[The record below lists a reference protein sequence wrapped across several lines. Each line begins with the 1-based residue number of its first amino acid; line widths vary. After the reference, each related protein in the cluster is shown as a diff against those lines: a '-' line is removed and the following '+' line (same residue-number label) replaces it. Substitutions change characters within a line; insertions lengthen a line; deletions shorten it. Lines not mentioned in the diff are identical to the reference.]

1 MRTPKPV
8 EPKQGRSFDRLIN
21 FTDAITAVAITVLVL
36 PIVDLRAQG
45 GEQTVWAIM
54 SDNAGQLTS
63 FTLTFLVVAAM
74 WQVHN
79 RIFSRLIGFDDT
91 IFWLNLLWL
100 ILIVLVPWSSSLYGA
115 GIDATSGA
123 ETTWFS
129 GGVGLGGAGLFYW
142 SNLAAI
148 SAVSNLIA
156 WHARRNPILIDTQ
169 APTIFRSNAIVR
181 WRGFIFA
188 AYMLL
193 VGITSMVIPSFAVWM
208 PFGIFI
214 VGYVLKRQE
223 S

>member
-1 MRTPKPV
+1 MPK
-8 EPKQGRSFDRLIN
+8 EGRSFDRLIN

-36 PIVDLRAQG
+36 PIVGLRAQG
-45 GEQTVWAIM
+45 NEQTVWAIIN
-54 SDNAGQLTS
+54 DNSGQLTS
-63 FTLTFLVVAAM
+63 FIITFLVVAAM

-79 RIFSRLIGFDDT
+79 RIFSRLVGFDDT
-91 IFWLNLLWL
+91 IFRLNLLWL

-115 GIDATSGA
+115 GIDATSL
-123 ETTWFS
+123 TDTPWFS

-142 SNLAAI
+142 GNLAAI
-148 SAVSNLIA
+148 SAVSNVIA
-156 WHARRNPILIDTQ
+156 WHARRHPVLIDAS
-169 APTIFRSNAIVR
+169 APPTFRSNVIVR

-193 VGITSMVIPSFAVWM
+193 IGLASIVIPSVAVWL
-208 PFGIFI
+208 PFGLFI

>member
-1 MRTPKPV
+1 MRTPKHS

-45 GEQTVWAIM
+45 SEQTVWAIM
-54 SDNAGQLTS
+54 NDNAGQLTS
-63 FTLTFLVVAAM
+63 FVITFLVVAAM

-115 GIDATSGA
+115 GIDATSEA
-123 ETTWFS
+123 ETPWFS

-142 SNLAAI
+142 GNLAAI

-156 WHARRNPILIDTQ
+156 WHARRNPDLIDSA
-169 APTIFRSNAIVR
+169 APTIFRSNAIVH

-188 AYMLL
+188 GYMLL
-193 VGITSMVIPSFAVWM
+193 IGVASMVIPSVAIWL

>member
-1 MRTPKPV
+1 MRTPEPTQ
-8 EPKQGRSFDRLIN
+8 PKQGRSFDRLIN

-36 PIVDLRAQG
+36 PIVDLRAKG
-45 GEQTVWAIM
+45 DEQTVWAIVN
-54 SDNAGQLTS
+54 DNSGQLTS
-63 FTLTFLVVAAM
+63 FVVTFVVVAAM

-115 GIDATSGA
+115 GIDATSSSD
-123 ETTWFS
+123 TPWFS
-129 GGVGLGGAGLFYW
+129 GGVGLGGVGLFYW
-142 SNLAAI
+142 GNLAAI
-148 SAVSNLIA
+148 SAVSNVIA
-156 WHARRNPILIDTQ
+156 WHARRHPVLIDTA
-169 APTIFRSNAIVR
+169 APSIFRSNAVVR

-193 VGITSMVIPSFAVWM
+193 IGIASVVIPSVAVWM

-214 VGYVLKRQE
+214 VGYVLRRQE